1 MGVTAPG
8 NARPNGS
15 RSRADGLSVT
25 SDGPFGGK
33 EKEDEGRRVYVLPGC
48 VK

>member
-8 NARPNGS
+8 NARPNNS

-25 SDGPFGGK
+25 SDGPFGGNGK
-33 EKEDEGRRVYVLPGC
+33 DDEESGRV
-48 VK
+48 